1 MSPSRSK
8 LLILLILLFTLVW
21 TLSACASQSQAE
33 VTPTPV
39 PATPTEAPPPTPT
52 EAPTNTPEPPTPAPT
67 VEQPATEEPAPIEE
81 ASAAA
86 TDEAETTTAGM
97 SDLPT
102 PADAHDVNYDSDFG
116 ELTFTSP
123 SKIEQLVEFYR
134 QELPTQGWQED
145 EDLAFMQEDAFAS
158 LEFTQ
163 GEASLSLS
171 IFRLGEE
178 TDVTLSVSGLEAS
191 VVADDTGETST
202 NSSDSGSAEDEL
214 TAEDKDGLPV
224 PSNYTNYSSEGSPY
238 ARTVIVTVP
247 ANLTNVLD
255 FYRRE
260 LPAQG
265 WTEQADAAQ
274 VETSTAALTFSGD
287 KGDLSVKLNQSADET
302 EVKLALKDT
311 AAAKEAGVL
320 PPAGQARL
328 YFGNITEAPVTF
340 SINQQEIKVDPQ
352 DPSQSSMEGVPNLD
366 LPPGKYQYTLTL
378 PGQPAVTDEI
388 EVGPNET
395 WGLLAGPGGALPLQ
409 LY

>member
-1 MSPSRSK
+1 MSSSSTK
-8 LLILLILLFTLVW
+8 SFVLLFLLFTLVW
-21 TLSACASQSQAE
+21 TLSGCAGQSQAE
-33 VTPTPV
+33 ATPTPV
-39 PATPTEAPPPTPT
+39 PATPTAAPPPTATP
-52 EAPTNTPEPPTPAPT
+52 APTNTPEPTPT
-67 VEQPATEEPAPIEE
+67 VEQAATEEPAPTEE
-81 ASAAA
+81 ASAEA
-86 TDEAETTTAGM
+86 TEEVETATAG
-97 SDLPT
+97 LPEWPT
-102 PADAHDVNYDSDFG
+102 PADAHDVNYDSDLG
-116 ELTFTSP
+116 ELSFTSP

-134 QELPTQGWQED
+134 QELPAQGWQED
-145 EDLAFMQEDAFAS
+145 EELAFMQEDAFAS

-171 IFRLGEE
+171 IFHLGEE
-178 TDVTLSVSGLEAS
+178 TDVTISVSGLEAS
-191 VVADDTGETST
+191 VAADDASETT
-202 NSSDSGSAEDEL
+202 ADSSDSGSAEAEL

-247 ANLTNVLD
+247 ANLTSVLD

-274 VETSTAALTFSGD
+274 VETSAAALAFSGD
-287 KGDLSVKLNQSADET
+287 KGDLSVELSQSGDET
-302 EVKLALKDT
+302 EVKLAQKDT
-311 AAAKEAGVL
+311 AAAKADGVL
-320 PPAGQARL
+320 PPEGQARL

-340 SINQQEIKVDPQ
+340 AINQQEIKVDPQ

-366 LPPGKYQYTLTL
+366 LPPGKYEYTLTL

-388 EVGPNET
+388 EVGSNET
-395 WGLLAGPGGALPLQ
+395 WGLIAGPGGAFPVQ